1 MCILLVDYLIGR
13 SDDSLFRRQGGQ
25 LPCHLITT
33 LSHGHDRDIA
43 HVRERRVSGRETMA
57 AASVASFFVFDQGP
71 IRGRHGGRYKGD
83 DVALEKCVYFYPED
97 TDEGH
102 HP

>member
-1 MCILLVDYLIGR
+1 MSVLLKNMCILLIGYLIGR

-43 HVRERRVSGRETMA
+43 HVRER
-57 AASVASFFVFDQGP
+57 
-71 IRGRHGGRYKGD
+71 
-83 DVALEKCVYFYPED
+83 
-97 TDEGH
+97 
-102 HP
+102 